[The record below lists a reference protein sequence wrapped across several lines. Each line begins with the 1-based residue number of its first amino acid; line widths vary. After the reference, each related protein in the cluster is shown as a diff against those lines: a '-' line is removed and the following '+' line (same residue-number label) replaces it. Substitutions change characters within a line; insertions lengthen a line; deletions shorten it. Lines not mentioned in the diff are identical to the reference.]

1 MKISTFTVVAG
12 SAACNAKCPYCVSK
26 MTGKELSMK
35 LPEVNWRNFDKACI
49 LAKTNQVST
58 VLFTGKGEPTLFPEQ
73 ITSFL
78 KNMGRHEFPLIEMQ
92 SNGLVFGREW
102 KKYEKHLKEWYD
114 NGLNTISLS
123 IAHYKDSENK
133 KILTPDSDYI
143 NLAEV
148 IGKLHGIG
156 FSIRLSCVLIKDM
169 IDTVDELKNLVAF
182 CKENKVEQLTVRPI
196 RKPEKSEDGGVA
208 EWTGDNAP
216 GEDSIKKINDYIRKE
231 GKRLMTFSYGAE
243 IYDLDGQNIAISDC
257 LTIKPETDEIRQ
269 LIFFPDGHLRYDW
282 QYRGAILM

>member
-26 MTGKELSMK
+26 MTGKELSME
-35 LPEVNWRNFDKACI
+35 LPDVNWRNFDKACI

-78 KNMGRHEFPLIEMQ
+78 KNMKRHEFPLIEMQ

-148 IGKLHGIG
+148 LKNLHEIG

-169 IDTVDELKNLVAF
+169 VDTVDELKNLIAF
-182 CKENKVEQLTVRPI
+182 CKKNKVEQLTVRPI
-196 RKPEKSEDGGVA
+196 RKPEKSEDEDVS
-208 EWTGDNAP
+208 EWTGKNAP
-216 GEDSIKKINDYIRKE
+216 SEDSIKKINDYIRKE

-243 IYDLDGQNIAISDC
+243 IFDIDGQNIAISDC

-282 QYRGAILM
+282 QYKGAILM